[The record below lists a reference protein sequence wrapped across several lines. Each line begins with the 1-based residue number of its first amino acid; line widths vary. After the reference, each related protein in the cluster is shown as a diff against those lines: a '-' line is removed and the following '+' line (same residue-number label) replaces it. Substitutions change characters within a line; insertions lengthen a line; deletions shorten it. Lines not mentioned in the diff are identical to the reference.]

1 MSNLSIFEKKWLD
14 LVFEGKNQE
23 YGAYQL
29 RKNSSKTTI
38 LAFFSGILF
47 LGFVSGIGILFS
59 SFGLKTELPSES
71 EKLDTVI
78 RVENYNK
85 PVVIEKKIIE
95 PISTNSNPIEKILV
109 NRFLVVAATNEAIEK
124 VVPNEELSKS
134 NTSTSSENGTSTNP
148 DANNSGSQDNG
159 NSTNTIS
166 ENPPVV
172 TAVLDVQPDFPGGID
187 KFRKQVGEK
196 FNTPEIDERVLITVM
211 VSFVIEKDGS
221 MTDIKVLRNPGYGL
235 DIEAIRVLKSIKTK
249 WTAGKINGESVRTQY
264 NLPIKVQSN

>member
-29 RKNSSKTTI
+29 RKNSSRTTI

-47 LGFVSGIGILFS
+47 LGFVSGLGMLFS

-85 PVVIEKKIIE
+85 PVVIEKKVID
-95 PISTNSNPIEKILV
+95 PISTTSNPIEKVLV

-124 VVPNEELSKS
+124 VVKNEELPRN
-134 NTSTSSENGTSTNP
+134 NTATSSENGIGTNP
-148 DANNSGSQDNG
+148 EINNSGSQGNG
-159 NSTNTIS
+159 ISTNTSS
-166 ENPPVV
+166 ENSPVIA
-172 TAVLDVQPDFPGGID
+172 AVLDVQPDFPAELTNLEN
-187 KFRKQVGEK
+187 KLAK
-196 FNTPEIDERVLITVM
+196 N
-211 VSFVIEKDGS
+211 
-221 MTDIKVLRNPGYGL
+221 
-235 DIEAIRVLKSIKTK
+235 SIHPKLT
-249 WTAGKINGESVRTQY
+249 NEF
-264 NLPIKVQSN
+264 